1 MLKYHFNIL
10 NEGVINTIFEQCELK
25 QKLFNK
31 LKRNLAYKYLEN
43 IFNIF
48 NVDNQ
53 DKWQIYQKNYNN
65 RIINCI
71 SEQGSYFD
79 LEFDQNKITY
89 NNKYITKGIVYK
101 RNKDNIVLDYVFL
114 DSHKEKNG
122 NIIEKLYNKEN
133 KNYCLKVKNE
143 NNYIK
148 IISSYD
154 ESIFNSSSLE
164 IDEFLNNIELPI
176 NIIELYQNL
185 RKYLKK
191 DIQLRTYSD
200 KNKAID
206 NKGFSMP
213 DSLVI
218 SKGILSDICVCRY
231 GHCIWLNNDNLWKYS
246 GPDII
251 ADFDGDNLN
260 VQRNYHILNE
270 EFSDINKELS
280 NITDAVKRVRSK
292 LKDVQKE
299 NLG

>member
-1 MLKYHFNIL
+1 MAKYHINIM
-10 NEGVINTIFEQCELK
+10 NEGVIDTIFEQCELK

-31 LKRNLAYKYLEN
+31 FKRNLVYKYLED

-48 NVDNQ
+48 KVDNSV
-53 DKWQIYQKNYNN
+53 KWQVCQINYSNSV
-65 RIINCI
+65 INCI
-71 SEQGSYFD
+71 SEKGSYFD
-79 LEFDQNKITY
+79 LEFDQNKIIY
-89 NNKYITKGIVYK
+89 NNKCITKGIVYK
-101 RNKDNIVLDYVFL
+101 KDKDSIVLDYVFL

-185 RKYLKK
+185 KKFLKK
-191 DIQLRTYSD
+191 DIQLRTYCD

-231 GHCIWLNNDNLWKYS
+231 GHCIWINKDNLWKYS

-260 VQRNYHILNE
+260 VQRNYNNIEDENK
-270 EFSDINKELS
+270 DINKEVN
-280 NITDAVKRVRSK
+280 NITAAVKRVRSK
-292 LKDVQKE
+292 LKEV
-299 NLG
+299 